1 MINNKLKSEY
11 FLECVLAI
19 KSKEFTENSMREIE
33 SQIKDLLGTRKFI
46 LAESFYNVLLILNID
61 IDDFCDNI
69 FGNLKITALYPLP
82 ESDNKLNDF
91 LSPFVQDT
99 KEIASAIG
107 VDNSRLSRLLSG
119 EFKHL
124 YPNEVYSIAKFF
136 GIRTLQLFQYLYG
149 GGMRPIIGL

>member
-1 MINNKLKSEY
+1 LIDNKLKSKY

-19 KSKEFTENSMREIE
+19 RSKELTESSKQEIE

-46 LAESFYNVLLILNID
+46 LAESFYNVLISLNID

-69 FGNLKITALYPLP
+69 FGKLKITTLYPLP

-91 LSPFVQDT
+91 ISPFVQDT
-99 KEIASAIG
+99 KEIASAIV

-124 YPNEVYSIAKFF
+124 YPNEVYSIAIFF
-136 GIRTLQLFQYLYG
+136 GLRPQQLFQYLYG
-149 GGMRPIIGL
+149 GGMRPIVGL